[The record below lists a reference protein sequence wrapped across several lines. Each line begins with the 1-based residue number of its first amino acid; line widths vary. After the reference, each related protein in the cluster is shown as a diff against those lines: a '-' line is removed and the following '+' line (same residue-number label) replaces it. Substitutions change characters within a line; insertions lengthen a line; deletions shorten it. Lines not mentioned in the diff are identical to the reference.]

1 MTGAYLESKSRL
13 DRPTET
19 VRGQTQDAEDELV
32 RGFEALRLS
41 LGAEHRRTQEAL
53 RRLVGYLR
61 TIGER
66 ARVSR
71 YEALLEGS

>member
-41 LGAEHRRTQEAL
+41 LGTEHRRAQEAL

-61 TIGER
+61 AIEDE
-66 ARVSR
+66 AAVNR
-71 YEALLEGS
+71 YEALLEG